1 MAAAE
6 TKHKRV
12 VNIITQRHRS
22 KMAATETKHKHVV
35 NIVTERERATI
46 TEKENLHASEL
57 EEKNNKISVSSSFDI
72 VTFLSSVTDNVF
84 VSP

>member
-6 TKHKRV
+6 MKHKRV
-12 VNIITQRHRS
+12 GNF
-22 KMAATETKHKHVV
+22 
-35 NIVTERERATI
+35 VTERERATI

-72 VTFLSSVTDNVF
+72 VTFLSSVTDSVF